1 MLAALLIAFVTLA
14 PQAPPDRPDCPT
26 WQACRDQ
33 ALQAADRQEFE
44 LFHDLAWRA
53 VQKGPKNDPA
63 LMEILAR
70 AQSLSGRPLD
80 AVVML
85 ERLASLGV
93 ATDAATSDD
102 FRRVRALPGWPALE
116 ARLSA
121 LGEPAAPAAAAPAVA
136 PTAAPAAA
144 ATPAP
149 APTPGGAPRA
159 VSPKVSS
166 PAVKPETTS
175 ATVARPPR
183 LEGDAAEAL
192 RFTTPSFTP
201 AGLAY
206 DHVSNRFIVGDRE
219 ARKLTVVDE
228 ASHRVANLAAA
239 RTAGFGVIDALEI
252 DPREG
257 DLWVVSS
264 PSPSAG
270 TDSSEF
276 PDLPTATL
284 HKLQLISGR
293 VLYSVPLDASAG
305 AARFTDVAVTPRGSV
320 LVLDA
325 LGRRVFVARPKARK
339 LELALQLDA
348 PEPASIAPAS
358 DSVAYVADAQGI
370 IRADLGTKRTRRVTA
385 AEGVDLHGIERL
397 RWRRDALLAV
407 QASGDGTY
415 RVVRLKLNASGHK
428 VTGLDL
434 LDGSLRMADPTAASI
449 SGNTLY
455 YLARPEGGSEDG
467 QRGDTIVRRVDLQ

>member
-1 MLAALLIAFVTLA
+1 MLAALLIALVALV

-26 WQACRDQ
+26 WQECRDQ

-63 LMEILAR
+63 LMQILAR

-85 ERLASLGV
+85 ERLAALGV
-93 ATDAATSDD
+93 ATDAVTNDD
-102 FRRVRALPGWPALE
+102 FRRVRALPGWPALK
-116 ARLSA
+116 ARLDA
-121 LGEPAAPAAAAPAVA
+121 AAEPAASPAEPEIAPSESASRAPDPELAASAAATLPSPEPSAPAVG
-136 PTAAPAAA
+136 PEAASV
-144 ATPAP
+144 
-149 APTPGGAPRA
+149 RIR
-159 VSPKVSS
+159 
-166 PAVKPETTS
+166 KP
-175 ATVARPPR
+175 PP
-183 LEGDAAEAL
+183 LEGNAAEAL
-192 RFTTPSFTP
+192 RFTTRSFTP

-206 DHVSNRFIVGDRE
+206 DHVSNRFIVGDRD

-264 PSPSAG
+264 PAPSAA

-293 VLYSVPLDASAG
+293 VLYAVPLDPSAG

-325 LGRRVFVARPKARK
+325 LGGRVFVARPKARK
-339 LELALQLDA
+339 LELAVQLDA

-358 DSVAYVADAQGI
+358 ESVAYVADARGI
-370 IRADLGTKRTRRVTA
+370 LR
-385 AEGVDLHGIERL
+385 VDLSAGRSSRVGAAGDVTLDGIARL
-397 RWRRDALLAV
+397 RWRQGALLAV
-407 QASGDGTY
+407 QAAGDGTY
-415 RVVRLKLNASGHK
+415 KIVRLKLNASGQK
-428 VTGLDL
+428 VLDVAL
-434 LDGSLRMADPTAASI
+434 LDASLRMSDPTAASI
-449 SGNTLY
+449 TGNTLY
-455 YLARPEGGSEDG
+455 YLSEPQGGTDEGPRE
-467 QRGDTIVRRVDLQ
+467 DTIVRRVDLQ

>member
-1 MLAALLIAFVTLA
+1 M
-14 PQAPPDRPDCPT
+14 
-26 WQACRDQ
+26 
-33 ALQAADRQEFE
+33 
-44 LFHDLAWRA
+44 
-53 VQKGPKNDPA
+53 
-63 LMEILAR
+63 
-70 AQSLSGRPLD
+70 
-80 AVVML
+80 
-85 ERLASLGV
+85 
-93 ATDAATSDD
+93 
-102 FRRVRALPGWPALE
+102 
-116 ARLSA
+116 
-121 LGEPAAPAAAAPAVA
+121 
-136 PTAAPAAA
+136 
-144 ATPAP
+144 
-149 APTPGGAPRA
+149 
-159 VSPKVSS
+159 SPKASS
-166 PAVKPETTS
+166 PAAKPEPTS
-175 ATVARPPR
+175 ATVATPLR

-206 DHVSNRFIVGDRE
+206 DHVSNRFIVGDRD

-339 LELALQLDA
+339 LALALQLDA

-358 DSVAYVADAQGI
+358 ESVAYIADAQGLL
-370 IRADLGTKRTRRVTA
+370 RADLTSGLTRRVA
-385 AEGVDLHGIERL
+385 ATSNVNLEGIERL
-397 RWRRDALLAV
+397 RWRQGALLAV

-415 RVVRLKLNASGHK
+415 RIVRLKLNPSGHK
-428 VTGLDL
+428 VTDVDL
-434 LDGSLRMADPTAASI
+434 LDSSLRMSDPTAASI

-455 YLARPEGGSEDG
+455 YLAQPEANDDRPRE
-467 QRGDTIVRRVDLQ
+467 DTIVRRVDLQ